1 METCWS
7 LEELTSTIIEVFLN
21 KTNFLSI
28 LEGNL
33 DNDSG
38 YPYGVN
44 SDPTLV
50 FVKEITA
57 NYNITTSF
65 ITSSTTTSSITGTL
79 TSAYDVA
86 GSFVQSNWA
95 SGNYRSS
102 VVYISNISL
111 DVTIQAGKSVSIAVT
126 EPWLTSGIDTLIF
139 TTSGVYSWINYLP
152 ASKSLVFQSPKIF
165 PLGATREFVETLE
178 TTYGGKIYSLL
189 YNIKVYSWGMEN
201 WEEWDITNV
210 NVCK

>member
-1 METCWS
+1 MLETCWS
-7 LEELTSTIIEVFLN
+7 LEELTSIIIEVFLN

-65 ITSSTTTSSITGTL
+65 ISSSTTTSSITGTL

-86 GSFVQSNWA
+86 GSFVQSN
-95 SGNYRSS
+95 
-102 VVYISNISL
+102 
-111 DVTIQAGKSVSIAVT
+111 
-126 EPWLTSGIDTLIF
+126 
-139 TTSGVYSWINYLP
+139 
-152 ASKSLVFQSPKIF
+152 
-165 PLGATREFVETLE
+165 
-178 TTYGGKIYSLL
+178 
-189 YNIKVYSWGMEN
+189 
-201 WEEWDITNV
+201 
-210 NVCK
+210 